1 MLVICTALVVGE
13 KTNLIDMLQKLLGSL
28 YNPVEIENNFHLQQ
42 MSLQSIIQE
51 RPKSLFDIPD
61 KQNNCVPESILRRFR
76 GIYHPYLEARKISKD
91 IAALYDIGY
100 EAENNHITFPIK
112 DINNRCIGIGRRSII
127 GKQYYY
133 PQGMVKPLYGINEL
147 RYPINYLWIV
157 EGPFNLWSLAGWGK
171 SAVAML
177 GTGTSYQYEQLKTL
191 KVDGY
196 VLALDPDNAGRKG
209 TRKLAEY
216 LQAINKKRIY
226 VCDLPNGKDINDL
239 TQEEFKCCE
248 VLTYKEW
255 QNKYKIFD

>member
-112 DINNRCIGIGRRSII
+112 EHLAVLL
-127 GKQYYY
+127 
-133 PQGMVKPLYGINEL
+133 VK
-147 RYPINYLWIV
+147 
-157 EGPFNLWSLAGWGK
+157 K
-171 SAVAML
+171 H
-177 GTGTSYQYEQLKTL
+177 Q
-191 KVDGY
+191 
-196 VLALDPDNAGRKG
+196 VL
-209 TRKLAEY
+209 
-216 LQAINKKRIY
+216 
-226 VCDLPNGKDINDL
+226 
-239 TQEEFKCCE
+239 
-248 VLTYKEW
+248 
-255 QNKYKIFD
+255 